1 MKTYVFDID
10 GTIVTDTNGDYP
22 KALPIKAAIDRLN
35 QLYDSG
41 NRIILMTARGMTSK
55 VDYTEFTKKQ
65 MKDFGIKFHELI
77 MNVKPKADFYIDD
90 KAINVKDWLKD
101 ETDSHQS

>member
-10 GTIVTDTNGDYP
+10 GTIVTDTDGNYSS
-22 KALPIKAAIDRLN
+22 ARPIEAAVKKLN

-55 VDYTEFTKKQ
+55 IDYTEFTKKQ
-65 MKDFGIKFHELI
+65 MNEFGIKFHELI

-90 KAINVKDWLKD
+90 KAINAKDWLKD
-101 ETDSHQS
+101 ETDTHQG